1 MVLFYYMHIFNYQKK
16 NSKNEDGV
24 METIPRGVYIMGIR
38 KRNIRK
44 YFKKWFKKM
53 KNEQDKSRT
62 NEGNERR
69 KSNRHGKSSTNR
81 MAFVT
86 LEKCMISPIL

>member
-1 MVLFYYMHIFNYQKK
+1 
-16 NSKNEDGV
+16 
-24 METIPRGVYIMGIR
+24 
-38 KRNIRK
+38 
-44 YFKKWFKKM
+44 M

-69 KSNRHGKSSTNR
+69 KSNQHGKSSTNR

-86 LEKCMISPIL
+86 LEKMHDITDSLKCLLHVKLFC